1 MDNSSESVEQNGIF
15 RQLLVLAH
23 PEAFEFKL
31 HLADSVI
38 RTEILSKLC
47 GEQLIVRKNWMVFPI
62 QDHRLEPFE
71 GKAPKVR
78 ENVIDL
84 TKIGLECPRAIEEVQ
99 LALNEEAFE
108 LLCVR
113 AVESVGVAGL
123 DRFWVLICVDYLS

>member
-1 MDNSSESVEQNGIF
+1 MDNSSESVERNGIF
-15 RQLLVLAH
+15 CQLLVLAH
-23 PEAFEFKL
+23 PEAFEFEL
-31 HLADSVI
+31 RLADRIV

-47 GEQLIVRKNWMVFPI
+47 GEQLIVRKNWMVFTI

-84 TKIGLECPRAIEEVQ
+84 TRIGSERPRAIEEVQ

-108 LLCVR
+108 LLRVQ
-113 AVESVGVAGL
+113 AIEGVGVAGL
-123 DRFWVLICVDYLS
+123 DHFRALVCVDYLP

>member
-1 MDNSSESVEQNGIF
+1 MDNSRESVERNGIF
-15 RQLLVLAH
+15 HQLLVLAH
-23 PEAFEFKL
+23 PEAFEFEL
-31 HLADSVI
+31 RLADCVV

-47 GEQLIVRKNWMVFPI
+47 GEQLIVRKNWMVFTI
-62 QDHRLEPFE
+62 QDHRLEPFQ

-84 TKIGLECPRAIEEVQ
+84 MGIRSEPPRAIEEVQ

-113 AVESVGVAGL
+113 AVEGVGVAGL
-123 DRFWVLICVDYLS
+123 DRFRAL

>member
-1 MDNSSESVEQNGIF
+1 F

-31 HLADSVI
+31 RLSDRIV

-47 GEQLIVRKNWMVFPI
+47 SEQLIVRENWMVFTI
-62 QDHRLEPFE
+62 QDHRLKPFE
-71 GKAPKVR
+71 GKAPKIR
-78 ENVIDL
+78 KNVIDL
-84 TKIGLECPRAIEEVQ
+84 TGIRSECPRAIKEVQ

-113 AVESVGVAGL
+113 AVESVGVMGL
-123 DRFWVLICVDYLS
+123 

>member
-1 MDNSSESVEQNGIF
+1 MDNSSESVERNGIF
-15 RQLLVLAH
+15 CQLLVLVH
-23 PEAFEFKL
+23 LEAFEFEL
-31 HLADSVI
+31 RLTDRIV

-47 GEQLIVRKNWMVFPI
+47 GEQLIVRENWMVFTI

-71 GKAPKVR
+71 GKAPKIR
-78 ENVIDL
+78 KNIIDL
-84 TKIGLECPRAIEEVQ
+84 TGIGLECPRAIEEVQ

-123 DRFWVLICVDYLS
+123 DHFWALICVDYLP